1 MSEGDAVLA
10 ATAPA
15 TRASLAAELA
25 ALGVPRGG
33 VLIAHLSLSALG
45 WTAGGALAL
54 LDALGDALGPEGTL
68 VLPAFSSDLSEPS
81 RWQAPPVPEAWWET
95 IRAELP
101 AFDPARTP
109 TRGLGRAPELFRT
122 LPGVQRSTHPTSSF
136 AARGPLAAELLG
148 GHSLDL
154 PLGEGSPLARLYER
168 DARVLLLG
176 VGHERNTSLHLAE
189 HRASWPA
196 KRTLRQG
203 APVREPSGR
212 RWVEFDELD
221 VRDDDFPACGRAFA
235 ASGAERSGRVARA
248 EARLFRQRE
257 LVDFAAEW
265 FSEQRSRAQSAP
277 LELELRPVG
286 PAELERWAELRHR
299 LWPQGEPSELRAE
312 AEQLLSEPARAQ
324 AYFACAGDEAL
335 GPQVLG
341 FVELTRRERAP
352 GSGGQPVGYV
362 EGWYVEPS
370 ARGQGVGRFLIAAAR
385 EWTRAQGLRLLASD
399 TTPRYRGSRAA
410 HLALGFREV
419 RVEHRF
425 LCELA

>member
-136 AARGPLAAELLG
+136 AARGPLAA
-148 GHSLDL
+148 
-154 PLGEGSPLARLYER
+154 A
-168 DARVLLLG
+168 
-176 VGHERNTSLHLAE
+176 
-189 HRASWPA
+189 
-196 KRTLRQG
+196 
-203 APVREPSGR
+203 
-212 RWVEFDELD
+212 
-221 VRDDDFPACGRAFA
+221 
-235 ASGAERSGRVARA
+235 
-248 EARLFRQRE
+248 RE
-257 LVDFAAEW
+257 LSKSVVVCGALCFRSVSCARHDPWGGLAAVP
-265 FSEQRSRAQSAP
+265 SLSRRQM
-277 LELELRPVG
+277 
-286 PAELERWAELRHR
+286 
-299 LWPQGEPSELRAE
+299 
-312 AEQLLSEPARAQ
+312 
-324 AYFACAGDEAL
+324 
-335 GPQVLG
+335 
-341 FVELTRRERAP
+341 
-352 GSGGQPVGYV
+352 SGCTNP
-362 EGWYVEPS
+362 
-370 ARGQGVGRFLIAAAR
+370 RIAAV
-385 EWTRAQGLRLLASD
+385 L
-399 TTPRYRGSRAA
+399 TTFSGN
-410 HLALGFREV
+410 
-419 RVEHRF
+419 
-425 LCELA
+425 

>member
-10 ATAPA
+10 ATQPA
-15 TRASLAAELA
+15 TRASLAADLA
-25 ALGVPRGG
+25 ALGVPEGG

-54 LDALGDALGPEGTL
+54 LDALGDALGPAGTL
-68 VLPAFSSDLSEPS
+68 ALPAFSSDLSEPS
-81 RWQAPPVPEAWWET
+81 YWQAPPVPEAWWET

-122 LPGVQRSTHPTSSF
+122 LPGVLRSSHPTSSF
-136 AARGPLAAELLG
+136 AARGLAAAELLER
-148 GHSLDL
+148 HPLDL
-154 PLGEGSPLARLYER
+154 PLGEDSPLARLYER
-168 DARVLLLG
+168 DAWVLLVG

-189 HRASWPA
+189 HRASWPG

-203 APVREPSGR
+203 APIQESGER
-212 RWVEFDELD
+212 RWAEFDELD
-221 VRDDDFPACGRAFA
+221 VSDEDFPACGRAFA
-235 ASGAERSGRVARA
+235 AGGAERSGRVARA

-257 LVDFAAEW
+257 LVDFAAGW
-265 FSEQRSRAQSAP
+265 FSEHRSREQPAG

-286 PAELERWAELRHR
+286 AAELERWSELRHR
-299 LWPQGEPSELRAE
+299 LWPDGPQEELRAE
-312 AEQLLSEPARAQ
+312 AEQLLADPSQ
-324 AYFACAGDEAL
+324 AAFFACAAGEAL
-335 GPQVLG
+335 GL
-341 FVELTRRERAP
+341 VELSRRERAP
-352 GSGGQPVGYV
+352 GSEDQPVGYV
-362 EGWYVEPS
+362 EGWYVEPG
-370 ARGQGVGRFLIAAAR
+370 ARQQGVGRFLIQAAR
-385 EWTRAQGLRLLASD
+385 DWTRAQGLRLLASD

-425 LCELA
+425 LLELDSAQG